1 MSTKKVIEDILHN
14 LLFKSNKEFVKFEES
29 TFSHYDSYNKS
40 NPNRFEVRYDQ
51 NMRRKWVKTVDINLT
66 KSKIWVNK

>member
-29 TFSHYDSYNKS
+29 LFSYYDSYNKS

-51 NMRRKWVKTVDINLT
+51 NMRRKWVKEN
-66 KSKIWVNK
+66 